1 MMKATIYSRK
11 LFFFTVYRGMA
22 YVYHS
27 FIENHSVKYTS
38 DHMTVSILLSMLGR
52 LGIEIILRAL
62 LKTDSDK
69 SYRGW

>member
-1 MMKATIYSRK
+1 MMTATIYSRK

-38 DHMTVSILLSMLGR
+38 DHMTVSILLFMLGR
-52 LGIEIILRAL
+52 
-62 LKTDSDK
+62 
-69 SYRGW
+69 